1 MTQEATLDYRT
12 PLTAA
17 AEPEQE
23 ATYYGLTLSAWLKI
37 GIVSV
42 LMIATFRFNLL
53 RLWLKTNPFSGE
65 PNWRHAVCVPLIGL
79 YYLYVHRDDLLKI
92 PVQTAWSGLGILVFG
107 IILFAY
113 GIYPGQNDF
122 IKDFGMVVALFGV
135 VALLCGWKMMKIA
148 WFPVVF
154 LVCAI
159 PWPELMYSKIASP
172 LQHLAASI
180 AVGTL
185 RLFNVE
191 ALNSGTKIIMVH
203 TNNEV
208 RTLNVAEAC
217 AGLRSL
223 MTFISVGAA
232 IAFLSARPLW
242 QKIVLTFSAI
252 PIAVL
257 CNVMRV
263 TGQGFLDMRNHEL
276 SQGFAHQ
283 FAGVVMLIPGFFM
296 LLLVGWMMDQI
307 FIEVADE
314 STAYR
319 RKAKRVEASGAG
331 ANWTLPRAGP
341 TGQEAAVTT
350 TTTTTTTTNRSL
362 ATSTATSAA
371 TATATASKPAP
382 VAKPAAAPA
391 PAARPAAAA
400 ASAPTAAPAR
410 PAPAKPST
418 TTVIPR
424 TGPTA
429 AAAPTTAARPV
440 ARPPATAPAGGVRPA
455 APARPVVPAKPAAAT
470 AAPAGT
476 ARSQAVP
483 ATKPQQQQ
491 QVAKPQAPV
500 KPPAP
505 APRPT
510 QEGHGS

>member
-1 MTQEATLDYRT
+1 MGPYRMTQQATLEYRT

-17 AEPEQE
+17 AEAEQE
-23 ATYYGLTLSAWLKI
+23 TTYYGLTLSAWLKI
-37 GIVSV
+37 AIVSI

-53 RLWLKTNPFSGE
+53 RLWLKTNPFTGE
-65 PNWRHAVCVPLIGL
+65 PNWRHSICVPLIGL

-92 PVQTAWSGLGILVFG
+92 PVQTAWSGLGILIFG
-107 IILFAY
+107 VLVFAY
-113 GIYPGQNDF
+113 GIWPGQNDF
-122 IKDFGMVVALFGV
+122 VKDFGMVVALFGV
-135 VALLCGWKMMKIA
+135 VTLLCGWKVMKLA
-148 WFPVVF
+148 WFPVAF

-159 PWPELMYSKIASP
+159 PWPELMYSKVAQP

-203 TNNEV
+203 PSGEV
-208 RTLNVAEAC
+208 RALNVAEAC

-242 QKIVLTFSAI
+242 QKIVLTLSAI

-296 LLLVGWMMDQI
+296 LLLVGWLMDQI

-314 STAYR
+314 STEYR
-319 RKAKRVEASGAG
+319 RKAKRMQASGA
-331 ANWTLPRAGP
+331 AADWTLP
-341 TGQEAAVTT
+341 QSAA
-350 TTTTTTTTNRSL
+350 
-362 ATSTATSAA
+362 AAAAAAA
-371 TATATASKPAP
+371 TATTTSKTQATDAPAP
-382 VAKPAAAPA
+382 TTTATKPLPAPKTAAAAAP
-391 PAARPAAAA
+391 RPAAAA
-400 ASAPTAAPAR
+400 TAAPAVATKPAAPR
-410 PAPAKPST
+410 SVPAKPAVAPAKPAPAA
-418 TTVIPR
+418 IPR

-429 AAAPTTAARPV
+429 APAGGGVAATPRP
-440 ARPPATAPAGGVRPA
+440 AIKPATAAPAGTKPA
-455 APARPVVPAKPAAAT
+455 APARPVAAVPVGTAKPAPAA
-470 AAPAGT
+470 
-476 ARSQAVP
+476 
-483 ATKPQQQQ
+483 KPQQQ
-491 QVAKPQAPV
+491 VAPKAP
-500 KPPAP
+500 P
-505 APRPT
+505 PRPNQ
-510 QEGHGS
+510 QEGHQP